1 MSRMIYLML
10 LSFVLI
16 LSGCSEKQEANEP
29 APEKAAENKEVQ
41 KVEETEE
48 KQSESGNEEV
58 GFSFEELKSL
68 KIPDSIEDFQ
78 DVKPGLLTKD
88 LSYESETALWAKLD
102 GLEGIKEETK
112 NAMEKVLEET
122 KDPDTL
128 FKAFI
133 YLLGNN
139 AYEETVGRLA
149 AMKPNFD
156 EPLLPEPEELAAS
169 AENSEDRAPE
179 KAILLLDASSSM
191 LLSVDGQQKME
202 VAKNAV
208 RSFAKTI
215 GETSDVSLYVYG
227 HAGTQEDKDKA
238 LSCSKIDEVYPL
250 QPYQEESFFKA
261 VQNVEAKGW
270 TPLAEAIKTARE
282 ASASY
287 DGDITLYIV
296 SDGAETCDGDPVE
309 EAKLF
314 AADNEQRKVN
324 IIGFNVDAKA
334 ENQLKEVALAGNGE
348 YIPAHHPDDLKESIK
363 HTWVPSTIDIMSKQW
378 SSPKNTFPV
387 MFQKLDIDK
396 LSQTI
401 GHAVNQENTRFR
413 HTIQL
418 LKKEGLITTE
428 QETALNER
436 VEAYKGK
443 LTSLKDELAAKKK
456 QEIDDE
462 VERIDQKIQD
472 WTERMEKIREE
483 NGK

>member
-1 MSRMIYLML
+1 ML

-16 LSGCSEKQEANEP
+16 LSGCSEKEGTDEAKVEKTAKNE
-29 APEKAAENKEVQ
+29 EVQ
-41 KVEETEE
+41 AVEETEE
-48 KQSESGNEEV
+48 EQLETKEASFAYEEI
-58 GFSFEELKSL
+58 ESL
-68 KIPDSIEDFQ
+68 KVPDSIEDFQ
-78 DVKPGLLTKD
+78 HVKPGLLTKD

-102 GLEGIKEETK
+102 GLEGIKEETS
-112 NAMEKVLEET
+112 NAMVKVLEET
-122 KDPDTL
+122 KDPDTI

-156 EPLLPEPEELAAS
+156 EPLLPEPEELAAN
-169 AENSEDRAPE
+169 AEKGDAAPE

-191 LLSVDGQQKME
+191 LLYVDGQQKME

-227 HAGTQEDKDKA
+227 HSGSQEDKDKA

-261 VQNVEAKGW
+261 VQDVEAKGW

-401 GHAVNQENTRFR
+401 GHGVNQENTRFR

-418 LKKEGLITTE
+418 LKKEGLITAE
-428 QETALNER
+428 QETELNER

-443 LTSLKDELAAKKK
+443 LTSLKDELAAQKK
-456 QEIDDE
+456 QEIEDE
-462 VERIDQKIQD
+462 VERIDRKIQD
-472 WTERMEKIREE
+472 WTKRMEKIREE